1 MLQNS
6 LFIIT
11 AVLGIIILIV
21 LLRSG
26 HFLRCLLFSAIT
38 GNAALF
44 SVGYLGAFTGVVLS
58 INLFTVAVASI
69 LGIPGVL
76 TMLILKLLFAG

>member
-1 MLQNS
+1 MGSFLWGIGACVGIYI
-6 LFIIT
+6 FII
-11 AVLGIIILIV
+11 

-26 HFLRCLLFSAIT
+26 HFLRTLCFSAIT

-44 SVGYLGAFTGVVLS
+44 GIGWLGAFTGVLLS
-58 INLFTVAVASI
+58 VNLFTVAVATI

-76 TMLILKLLFAG
+76 AMLILKLLFAV